1 MLFHSRRHK
10 TALFYIPFF
19 TLSGPIGHKKQC
31 NVVWGKK
38 KKVLV
43 IQDNEIKGLNFMQI
57 KNSSHVATMNT

>member
-1 MLFHSRRHK
+1 M
-10 TALFYIPFF
+10 
-19 TLSGPIGHKKQC
+19 Q
-31 NVVWGKK
+31 K